1 MTEARCP
8 NCDARLKAVSA
19 RARTGYLIALD
30 QCPQCGGLW
39 CDRFELFPIDAADVH
54 TLDPL
59 DQPALW
65 APVASV
71 KRDLKCPRCR
81 AALRRFHDPLLP
93 ADARIERCPACE
105 GLWLN
110 RGELRR
116 FKQARAAP
124 ASRPAPLSDA
134 AIQQLAQ
141 RAAPVPASAP
151 VACLAQVDRPSQVET
166 EEPAAGI
173 GAWLRSAGWLILLAL
188 LRLLLGR

>member
-8 NCDARLKAVSA
+8 NCDVRLKPVAA
-19 RARTGYLIALD
+19 RTRTGYLIALD
-30 QCPQCGGLW
+30 QCQQCGGLW
-39 CDRFELFPIDAADVH
+39 CDRFELFPIAADAVNA
-54 TLDPL
+54 LDPV

-81 AALRRFHDPLLP
+81 TALRRFQDPLIP
-93 ADARIERCPACE
+93 GDARIERCIACE

-116 FKQARAAP
+116 FAGARAAK
-124 ASRPAPLSDA
+124 RPVLSDA
-134 AIQQLAQ
+134 AIEQIAQ
-141 RAAPVPASAP
+141 RAAPPALSTP
-151 VACLAQVDRPSQVET
+151 VATLGSVDQASQSDT
-166 EEPAAGI
+166 DEPLSATAAF
-173 GAWLRSAGWLILLAL
+173 LRSAAWLVLLAL